1 MSYLALCGRQG
12 RGCLQLLTARHLSN
26 VALTGQTRTEKL
38 AALSKTGWK
47 LCVGKRDAIEK
58 SFQFDNFVQAWGF
71 MSQVALQAEKMDH
84 HPEWFNVYNRVD
96 VVLTTHDCGA
106 LSHKDA
112 ALAGLMDAAQAKS
125 KGSGSTAAA

>member
-1 MSYLALCGRQG
+1 MSLSVLCRQG
-12 RGCLQLLTARHLSN
+12 RGSLQLLSTARHLSAN
-26 VALTGQTRTEKL
+26 AALTGAARTEKL
-38 AALSKTGWK
+38 TALSKTGWK
-47 LCVGKRDAIEK
+47 LSVGKRDAIEK

-71 MSQVALQAEKMDH
+71 MSQVALHAEKMDH

-112 ALAGLMDAAQAKS
+112 TLAGLMDGLAQSKS
-125 KGSGSTAAA
+125 KA

>member
-1 MSYLALCGRQG
+1 MSLPVFCGRQG
-12 RGCLQLLTARHLSN
+12 RSSLQLLRTVRHLSAAN
-26 VALTGQTRTEKL
+26 VALTGQARAEKL

-58 SFQFDNFVQAWGF
+58 SFQFENFVQAWGF
-71 MSQVALQAEKMDH
+71 MSQVALHAEKMDH

-112 ALAGLMDAAQAKS
+112 TLAGLMDRLAPPS
-125 KGSGSTAAA
+125 KAAAV